1 MNDPSIPR
9 DGPGQALA
17 GLIAAAS
24 IFVSLVALV
33 DRPLRIAP
41 ASLVIALLAVGFG
54 GRHSRLAAAAV
65 AVATVCFV
73 AGMTIAVLRSAPLF

>member
-1 MNDPSIPR
+1 MSVPSLPR
-9 DGPGQALA
+9 DRPGEALA
-17 GLIAAAS
+17 GLMAAAS

-41 ASLVIALLAVGFG
+41 VSLVVALVAAGFG

-65 AVATVCFV
+65 AVATLCFV